1 MAKPLIKRLPAKVS
15 YRDDILLYGSDNL
28 YPQRVEEVVFASPIT
43 KSAIQVTADFING
56 MGFERNGEFM
66 LGEYNANELLNC
78 QSPDFALFT
87 GVSFLLDV
95 NMLGEIVDVCPVEF
109 KYVRLGAPDKF
120 GKIKTAKINVD
131 WEEQLPANL
140 KPKTLTYPIWI
151 NKEHA
156 KALIENWDFASQGEF
171 PGFLFYWTP
180 KKNQYPLCS
189 VDAVLDSS
197 QTNAE
202 IQIFELAGVQNGF
215 LGATILKHQ
224 GKIADDQE
232 RNRLNN
238 LVGTIQGA
246 ENANSVVVWEV
257 PDGYDG
263 EVLEQFPA
271 NNQDTLFEN
280 TNRTTVNRIVQT
292 LAIPPSLLGIMPEN
306 SFFNMQEIE
315 DSYKYFNVR
324 TNNRRTILARIFN
337 DLGKDFVTPVEFGGI
352 VKQQFDGGITTP
364 PPAPTPNENG

>member
-1 MAKPLIKRLPAKVS
+1 MAKPLIKRLPTKVS
-15 YRDDILLYGSDNL
+15 YRDDILLYGVDNL

-56 MGFERNGEFM
+56 AGFSQNGDFLMGD
-66 LGEYNANELLNC
+66 YTVNELLNY
-78 QSPDFALFT
+78 QSPDFSLFT
-87 GVSFLLDV
+87 GVAFILDV
-95 NMLGEIVDVCPVEF
+95 NMLGDIVEVTPAEF
-109 KYVRLGAPDKF
+109 KYVRLGAPDKATN
-120 GKIKTAKINVD
+120 KIKTAKINID
-131 WEEQLPANL
+131 WEEQLPKNL
-140 KPKTLTYPIWI
+140 KPKVLTYPLWV

-156 KALIENWDFASQGEF
+156 KAVIDSWDFETHGEF
-171 PGFLFYWTP
+171 PGFMYYWTP

-224 GKIADDQE
+224 GKIQDDVE
-232 RNRLNN
+232 RARLNS
-238 LVGTIQGA
+238 LVGTIQGS

-263 EVLEQFPA
+263 AVLEQFPA
-271 NNQDTLFEN
+271 NNQDKLFEN
-280 TNRTTVNRIVQT
+280 TNKTTVNRIVQA

-306 SFFNMQEIE
+306 SFFSMQEIE
-315 DSYKYFNVR
+315 DSYAYFNVR
-324 TNNRRTILARIFN
+324 TNNRRTILSRIFN
-337 DLGKDFVTPVEFGGI
+337 DIGKDFVTPTTFGEI
-352 VKQQFDGGITTP
+352 IKQKFDMAILK
-364 PPAPTPNENG
+364 PATNG